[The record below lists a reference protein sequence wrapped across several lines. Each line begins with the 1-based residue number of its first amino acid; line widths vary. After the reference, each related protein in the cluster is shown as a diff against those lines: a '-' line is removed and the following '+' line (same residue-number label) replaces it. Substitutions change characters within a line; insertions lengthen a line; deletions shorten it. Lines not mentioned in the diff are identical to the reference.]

1 MCAARSFP
9 NWVMLERF
17 IFRVDDDKEFP
28 DDVIRA
34 SGLTSQEN
42 PFHVAFRLSNPPG
55 ISRIYVQL
63 PGFPNSRNVLPFS
76 VVATHRHLVLFSLI
90 STVKDQ
96 IDVQDLVIY
105 DASATLQTLPPC
117 TELDNVLL
125 RMIAAWPQVVLAQLC
140 LLRSHISKVASSGW
154 RTIRL
159 PIHVHGNPDDV
170 HQLYSWKTDTV
181 IPFDNQLC
189 WIDYMRGILFYDP
202 AAIVVSFLPFPVD
215 HETPRRNKECFWLY
229 RGVSV
234 LDASGVLKFI
244 DVARDDGL
252 GFESLRRDAGFT
264 VTCYSLVLGEHKK
277 KKKKHRRTMEWRE
290 DYKITSNEL
299 WSINSLDCLPRTLLM
314 FPQVDIDRPHIV
326 HFLAPELRY
335 VIKKMWVVAI
345 DMNTK
350 IVESSSLYINGKED
364 LQTEDAGLTR
374 AKSRFPQS
382 FLPSDFSKFI
392 TFSSTSSCP
401 ATILLSSKYAMVPGE
416 DSVVSRHWLKELFHV
431 VVYFYAV

>member
-17 IFRVDDDKEFP
+17 IFRVDD
-28 DDVIRA
+28 
-34 SGLTSQEN
+34 EN
-42 PFHVAFRLSNPPG
+42 PFHVAFRLSNP
-55 ISRIYVQL
+55 

-76 VVATHRHLVLFSLI
+76 VVATHRHLVR
-90 STVKDQ
+90 STGLLYLGNQDQ
-96 IDVQDLVIY
+96 L
-105 DASATLQTLPPC
+105 S
-117 TELDNVLL
+117 
-125 RMIAAWPQVVLAQLC
+125 
-140 LLRSHISKVASSGW
+140 
-154 RTIRL
+154 L
-159 PIHVHGNPDDV
+159 PIQAPGGPSSTLFAAVAHIKAPMVHGNPDDV

-277 KKKKHRRTMEWRE
+277 KKHRRTMEWRE

-299 WSINSLDCLPRTLLM
+299 WSINSLGCLPRTLLM

-326 HFLAPELRY
+326 LFLAPELR
-335 VIKKMWVVAI
+335 
-345 DMNTK
+345 
-350 IVESSSLYINGKED
+350 
-364 LQTEDAGLTR
+364 TR
-374 AKSRFPQS
+374 NN
-382 FLPSDFSKFI
+382 
-392 TFSSTSSCP
+392 
-401 ATILLSSKYAMVPGE
+401 ME
-416 DSVVSRHWLKELFHV
+416 
-431 VVYFYAV
+431 

>member
-1 MCAARSFP
+1 IARPHPHASRQ
-9 NWVMLERF
+9 VLSADSSSS
-17 IFRVDDDKEFP
+17 V
-28 DDVIRA
+28 RA
-34 SGLTSQEN
+34 GR
-42 PFHVAFRLSNPPG
+42 RLSLLGRHVRRPVVP
-55 ISRIYVQL
+55 QL
-63 PGFPNSRNVLPFS
+63 GDARALHLPRGRRQG
-76 VVATHRHLVLFSLI
+76 VPRRRHQGVRPHLSGESLPRR
-90 STVKDQ
+90 
-96 IDVQDLVIY
+96 
-105 DASATLQTLPPC
+105 LPP
-117 TELDNVLL
+117 L
-125 RMIAAWPQVVLAQLC
+125 Q
-140 LLRSHISKVASSGW
+140 S
-154 RTIRL
+154 
-159 PIHVHGNPDDV
+159 
-170 HQLYSWKTDTV
+170 TV

-374 AKSRFPQS
+374 AKSRFFP
-382 FLPSDFSKFI
+382 I
-392 TFSSTSSCP
+392 
-401 ATILLSSKYAMVPGE
+401 I
-416 DSVVSRHWLKELFHV
+416 
-431 VVYFYAV
+431 

>member
-1 MCAARSFP
+1 M
-9 NWVMLERF
+9 VMLR
-17 IFRVDDDKEFP
+17 
-28 DDVIRA
+28 
-34 SGLTSQEN
+34 STGLLYLGNQDQFEVVELN
-42 PFHVAFRLSNPPG
+42 LYLS
-55 ISRIYVQL
+55 R
-63 PGFPNSRNVLPFS
+63 
-76 VVATHRHLVLFSLI
+76 
-90 STVKDQ
+90 
-96 IDVQDLVIY
+96 
-105 DASATLQTLPPC
+105 
-117 TELDNVLL
+117 
-125 RMIAAWPQVVLAQLC
+125 PQVVLAQLC

-392 TFSSTSSCP
+392 TFSRTRNN
-401 ATILLSSKYAMVPGE
+401 ME
-416 DSVVSRHWLKELFHV
+416 
-431 VVYFYAV
+431 

>member
-1 MCAARSFP
+1 M
-9 NWVMLERF
+9 
-17 IFRVDDDKEFP
+17 
-28 DDVIRA
+28 
-34 SGLTSQEN
+34 
-42 PFHVAFRLSNPPG
+42 
-55 ISRIYVQL
+55 
-63 PGFPNSRNVLPFS
+63 
-76 VVATHRHLVLFSLI
+76 
-90 STVKDQ
+90 
-96 IDVQDLVIY
+96 
-105 DASATLQTLPPC
+105 
-117 TELDNVLL
+117 
-125 RMIAAWPQVVLAQLC
+125 
-140 LLRSHISKVASSGW
+140 
-154 RTIRL
+154 
-159 PIHVHGNPDDV
+159 VHGNPDDV

-202 AAIVVSFLPFPVD
+202 AA
-215 HETPRRNKECFWLY
+215 NKECFWLY

-299 WSINSLDCLPRTLLM
+299 WSINSLGCLPRTLLM
-314 FPQVDIDRPHIV
+314 FPQLDIDRPHIV
-326 HFLAPELRY
+326 LFLAPELRY

-364 LQTEDAGLTR
+364 LQTEDADLTR
-374 AKSRFPQS
+374 AKSRFFP
-382 FLPSDFSKFI
+382 I
-392 TFSSTSSCP
+392 
-401 ATILLSSKYAMVPGE
+401 I
-416 DSVVSRHWLKELFHV
+416 
-431 VVYFYAV
+431 